1 VRLGLL
7 EIGLIFARRG
17 GLVFGGAANIG
28 PTLEAE
34 LVGQRQAISRD
45 DFWLTYGLAQMM
57 PSIILANLAISLG
70 FKLRGP
76 LGAVAALAGLLV
88 PSFATAMTLTLL
100 FLANQDLAL
109 LQTGMR
115 ALLPAVI
122 GIVAVAAL
130 KLARS
135 HAGRPANLLLIG
147 AVAGGLVVGV
157 SPLLLILGA
166 GLCGALLM
174 RPTDAA

>member
-1 VRLGLL
+1 MRLSLL
-7 EIGLIFARRG
+7 EIALIFARNG

-34 LVGQRQAISRD
+34 LVGRRRAMSRD
-45 DFWLTYGLAQMM
+45 EFWLTYGLAQMM

-70 FKLRGP
+70 FKLRGAR
-76 LGAVAALAGLLV
+76 GAAAALLGLLV
-88 PSFATAMTLTLL
+88 PSFVVAMTLTLL
-100 FLANQDLAL
+100 FLANQDLAA
-109 LQTGMR
+109 LQAGMR

-130 KLARS
+130 KLARY
-135 HAGRPANLLLIG
+135 HAGRPTNLLLIA
-147 AVAGGLVVGV
+147 AVAAGLVLGV

-174 RPTDAA
+174 RPADAP